1 VTAIRN
7 EVRKGF
13 YLDSVALMR
22 AARSISRLAD
32 VEEAGLMIGTAG
44 NKEILRAAGVLDDAG
59 ARAGPGD
66 LIIAVRARH
75 ADAAETALAEA
86 RRLLDRPLGVALG
99 GSTWRPRTLRGA
111 IQQLPNANL
120 ALISVPGDFAA
131 AEARKALRR
140 GLHAMIFSDNVPVG
154 DEVTLKR
161 KARDL
166 GLFVMGP
173 DCGTAIIAGTPVG
186 FANAVPQ
193 GDIGIIGASGT
204 GIQEVTCLI
213 ANAGRGISHA
223 IGTGGRDLSAEVG
236 GISTL
241 AALDLLERD
250 SATKQIVLVSKPAPP
265 EVSTVV
271 YARASK
277 STKPMTLCII
287 GGATEVPLPANLT
300 SCGTLQEAAEV
311 ALGCKIASYRGE
323 VKKPNA
329 RGRLIRGLF
338 CGGTL
343 CSEAQVVLRRTGR
356 AVASNAPI
364 PGAER
369 LGERDD
375 IDALVDLG
383 DDAFTRGR
391 PHPMIEPV
399 ARHVPIAQALA
410 DDAVGALL
418 VDVILG
424 WGSHPDPA
432 GELVRGIAGRP
443 RGGPA
448 IIASVV
454 GTEADPQVRSV
465 QVKKLVDAGVI
476 VAPSN
481 AAATALALACLQ

>member
-13 YLDSVALMR
+13 YVDSVGLMR

-32 VEEAGLMIGTAG
+32 VEEVGLMIGTPG

-59 ARAGPGD
+59 AQAGPGD
-66 LIIAVRARH
+66 LIIAVRASH
-75 ADAAETALAEA
+75 AEAAETALAEA
-86 RRLLDRPLGVALG
+86 RRLLDRPHGVALG

-111 IQQLPNANL
+111 IQQLPHANL

-154 DEVTLKR
+154 DEVALK
-161 KARDL
+161 KQARDL
-166 GLFVMGP
+166 GLLVMGP

-250 SATKQIVLVSKPAPP
+250 PATKQIVLVSKPAAP
-265 EVSTVV
+265 EASAVV

-277 STKPMTLCII
+277 STKPMTLCIV
-287 GGATEVPLPANLT
+287 GGAEVPLPANLT
-300 SCGTLQEAAEV
+300 RCGTLHEAAEV

-369 LGERDD
+369 LGERVD

-391 PHPMIEPV
+391 PHPMIEPA
-399 ARHVPIAQALA
+399 ARHAPIAQALA
-410 DDAVGALL
+410 DDTVGALL

-432 GELVRGIAGRP
+432 GELVRAIAGRP

-465 QVKKLVDAGVI
+465 QVRKLIDADVI